1 MKVKHNLDPGTE
13 VSEDT
18 VGVSQVT
25 ELGRK
30 KPVLTLC

>member
-13 VSEDT
+13 VSKDI

-30 KPVLTLC
+30 KPVLTRC

>member
-1 MKVKHNLDPGTE
+1 MKGKHNLDPDTE
-13 VSEDT
+13 VSKDI

-30 KPVLTLC
+30 KPLLTLR